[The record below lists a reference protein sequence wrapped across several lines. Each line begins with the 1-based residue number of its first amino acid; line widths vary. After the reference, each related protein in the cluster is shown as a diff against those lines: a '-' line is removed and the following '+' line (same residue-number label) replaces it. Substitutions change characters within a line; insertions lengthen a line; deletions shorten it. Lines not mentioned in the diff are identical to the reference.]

1 MRIIILND
9 YAYINGGA
17 GKIAMNTAIALAKKN
32 YEVYFFSA
40 VGPVDEKIKE
50 IKNLQVICLNQYD
63 ILTDPN
69 RFRAI
74 INGIWNF
81 KSRKILGNLLEQC
94 DIKNT
99 IIHVHGVEKALS
111 SSCINIAVKKGFK
124 VLFHL
129 HEYGIACPNMG
140 FYNYQKQEI
149 CKLKPLSLKCLL
161 SNCDSRCYM
170 HKCWRVIRQYI
181 QQNIGGIPKYV
192 DYVYISRFSYNILK
206 PFLNKNNKVFYVSN
220 PVDMDK
226 EERIKVENNKEIIF
240 IGRLVPEKNPILLA
254 KVAKKMNLSVT
265 FIGSGP
271 CENEIKKIYPLS
283 KITGWV
289 DKNTI
294 EKLLKEARCL
304 VFPSNWYE
312 CQPLVVLECMAKG
325 IPCISSRNCASNES
339 IIEGYTGLLFE
350 NNNFESLEDAINI
363 FLDDEKMFIMS
374 NNAYNVFWSNDKYT
388 TNDYVKNII
397 EIYKKCLLK

>member
-99 IIHVHGVEKALS
+99 IIHVHGIEKALS

-294 EKLLKEARCL
+294 EKLLKRGTLFSISIKL
-304 VFPSNWYE
+304 V
-312 CQPLVVLECMAKG
+312 
-325 IPCISSRNCASNES
+325 
-339 IIEGYTGLLFE
+339 
-350 NNNFESLEDAINI
+350 
-363 FLDDEKMFIMS
+363 
-374 NNAYNVFWSNDKYT
+374 
-388 TNDYVKNII
+388 
-397 EIYKKCLLK
+397 